1 MWKLLYPDSNGSNQS
16 PINIATQL
24 VVVVQPSEPLRW
36 NGYDKG
42 PLSTTIANNENNGA
56 NFPLVQ
62 VTSFSFFFFFFYQ
75 LWLEC
80 LQERFVVKSFLLY
93 RSYVVY
99 ILHFKFLKDHLGR
112 LSTGHNLSSAEH
124 FNNHRSIS
132 SDSEHNVGQLESTV
146 YRGWL
151 FD

>member
-62 VTSFSFFFFFFYQ
+62 VTSFSFFFFFF
-75 LWLEC
+75 LSTMVRMFAGTFRR
-80 LQERFVVKSFLLY
+80 QEFPSLSFLRCIY
-93 RSYVVY
+93 
-99 ILHFKFLKDHLGR
+99 FAFQ
-112 LSTGHNLSSAEH
+112 
-124 FNNHRSIS
+124 IS
-132 SDSEHNVGQLESTV
+132 
-146 YRGWL
+146 
-151 FD
+151 